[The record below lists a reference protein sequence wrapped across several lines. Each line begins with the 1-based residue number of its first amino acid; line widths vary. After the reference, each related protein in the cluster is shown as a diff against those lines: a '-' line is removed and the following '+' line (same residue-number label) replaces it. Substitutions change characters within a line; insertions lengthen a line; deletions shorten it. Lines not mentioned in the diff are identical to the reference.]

1 MSGADTAS
9 KEVIQTDKI
18 LVFSFISNLDVF
30 DLSHVSLSE
39 HKCQDPRCA
48 SVFLLLVDQYTGWVL
63 KFAASVEN

>member
-1 MSGADTAS
+1 MSGAGTAL
-9 KEVIQTDKI
+9 KEVSQTDKI

-48 SVFLLLVDQYTGWVL
+48 SVFFATGQSIYWVG
-63 KFAASVEN
+63 AQICCVS